1 MLLVWSSRDTR
12 KRRGLLWKTSVWI
25 HTKMADACQT
35 HSPFSL
41 SVTQINVL
49 KMGVCCFLTGTAR
62 SVETNTCST
71 VGRIKGI
78 WFGIFWK
85 EIAATH
91 AVFGQSAEL
100 KRPPL
105 WQTKWPVVK
114 KKTAKNKQTKP
125 RCCHSE
131 ARSAYPWCRWDKDSR
146 LSKSFQ

>member
-49 KMGVCCFLTGTAR
+49 KTGGFVFWLALR
-62 SVETNTCST
+62 AQWRQTCST

-114 KKTAKNKQTKP
+114 KKQQKTNKQTKP